1 LSSLNENKEVAVSQ
15 TRALAHRSN
24 ELITNNKEITMISAQ
39 EKKAMKEKMVKE
51 SYDQWREMSQAHWS
65 HWRAWG
71 SWFSWGSPV
80 GLGLFFVLTALAVG
94 GFIWL
99 INL

>member
-1 LSSLNENKEVAVSQ
+1 MSE
-15 TRALAHRSN
+15 
-24 ELITNNKEITMISAQ
+24 
-39 EKKAMKEKMVKE
+39 EKKKTLAEKHSE
-51 SYDQWREMSQAHWS
+51 HQDSNWPIQ

-80 GLGLFFVLTALAVG
+80 GLGIFYALIMLSTG
-94 GFIWL
+94 TFIWL